1 MIKKRSGSIYLK
13 NFHKLIIL
21 IFLFLTI
28 TTCVSQKVKI
38 ETIYSKA
45 ENLYKTGHMEKA
57 ISYYKSV
64 ISKVEKSK
72 DLSPFLR
79 SYYKILSYYR
89 IGEIDKALK
98 EIEEIPFP
106 SSFYTD
112 NYLLLKAI
120 YFNELGLNLISKEIS
135 ENLLYTKN
143 DDILEETILL
153 FSKNIIK
160 LYNSK
165 NLTEKEFLSSI
176 KKIKGVLKK
185 HFTSPIIHYSL
196 FSLYLNNKN
205 YYREALDEAV
215 LSLELGIK
223 GTLKRDLLFS
233 IKYISSKLDESILKN
248 YERILRRYNVTND

>member
-1 MIKKRSGSIYLK
+1 MIKKRSGSFYLK
-13 NFHKLIIL
+13 NFHKHIIL
-21 IFLFLTI
+21 ILLFLTSVA
-28 TTCVSQKVKI
+28 CVSQKVKI

-45 ENLYKTGHMEKA
+45 ENLYKTGHVEKA

-64 ISKVEKSK
+64 ISKAEKSK

-98 EIEEIPFP
+98 ETEDIPFP

-143 DDILEETILL
+143 DDILEEAILL

-160 LYNSK
+160 LHNSK
-165 NLTEKEFLSSI
+165 NLIEKEFLSSI

-205 YYREALDEAV
+205 YKEALDEAV